1 MSEHIEQLL
10 EQIRQ
15 KDEIIKKQSEELE
28 QEKDK
33 LKQEKDKLG
42 QANKYLGIARRNANL
57 RQYMQG
63 KAATWNH
70 EICRILRREGLAN
83 IIEEVNNSE
92 GYSLYDKDILEYY
105 PFSVVSGRRE
115 GDEE

>member
-33 LKQEKDKLG
+33 LE
-42 QANKYLGIARRNANL
+42 QANQYLGIARRNANL

-63 KAATWNH
+63 KADTWNH
-70 EICRILRREGLAN
+70 EICKILRREGLSN
-83 IIEEVNNSE
+83 IIEEANNSE